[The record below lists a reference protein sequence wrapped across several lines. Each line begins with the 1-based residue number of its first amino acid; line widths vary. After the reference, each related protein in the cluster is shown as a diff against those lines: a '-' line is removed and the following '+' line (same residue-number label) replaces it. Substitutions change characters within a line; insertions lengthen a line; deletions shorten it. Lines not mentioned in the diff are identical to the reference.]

1 MHNSVPVGIGGDSAS
16 MFQRPVGVLKRP
28 AWRRTVRNF
37 SQTVSPLALQAH
49 MLDSLG
55 KVQSSII
62 LRFFSLL
69 P

>member
-55 KVQSSII
+55 KV
-62 LRFFSLL
+62 
-69 P
+69 